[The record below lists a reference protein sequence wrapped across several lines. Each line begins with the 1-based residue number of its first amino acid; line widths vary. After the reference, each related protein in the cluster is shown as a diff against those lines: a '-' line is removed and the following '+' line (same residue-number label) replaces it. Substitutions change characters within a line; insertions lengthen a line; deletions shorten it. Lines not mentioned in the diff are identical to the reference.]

1 MADAD
6 YWVEQLEEAIDE
18 LESDVTAAK
27 KRPTGSA
34 QLSAISKIEGKM
46 YDIKRTQRVLKHE
59 INQLTNKAEKNALGK
74 VSVIVIKKY
83 ERRCGGCLMF
93 CNLCRYS
100 MCRYSNKM
108 VFVQG

>member
-27 KRPTGSA
+27 KKPTGSA

-59 INQLTNKAEKNALGK
+59 INQLTNKAEKKALEK
-74 VSVIVIKKY
+74 VSVNVIKK
-83 ERRCGGCLMF
+83 RCVGCLMF
-93 CNLCRYS
+93 FNLCRYP
-100 MCRYSNKM
+100 MCRHSNKM

>member
-59 INQLTNKAEKNALGK
+59 INQLTNKAEKKALEK
-74 VSVIVIKKY
+74 VSVNVIKKY
-83 ERRCGGCLMF
+83 ERKGVLNVSCSVIYVV
-93 CNLCRYS
+93 CRH
-100 MCRYSNKM
+100 SNKM